1 MRLWAEE
8 TINTDGSEKVKSKD
22 GKGLEGTN
30 LVMTGSDEHRQLYAF
45 VKKSGNF
52 AMDETGNRKAKSILL

>member
-22 GKGLEGTN
+22 GQGLEGTN
-30 LVMTGSDEHRQLYAF
+30 LVMAGSDEHRQLCAF
-45 VKKSGNF
+45 VKKQWKFCYG
-52 AMDETGNRKAKSILL
+52 

>member
-22 GKGLEGTN
+22 GQGLEGTN
-30 LVMTGSDEHRQLYAF
+30 LVMAGSDEHRQLCAF
-45 VKKSGNF
+45 VKNSGIF
-52 AMDETGNRKAKSILL
+52 AMDETGNTKSILL